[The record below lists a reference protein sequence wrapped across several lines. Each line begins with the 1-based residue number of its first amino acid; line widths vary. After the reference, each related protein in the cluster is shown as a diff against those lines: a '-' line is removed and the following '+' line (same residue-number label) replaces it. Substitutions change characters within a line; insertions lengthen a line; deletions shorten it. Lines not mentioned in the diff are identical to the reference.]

1 MMLNLSEVESL
12 LITGANGFV
21 GRSVVEKLSEL
32 ESTNLPKEIIL
43 LTRNG
48 VDFEIPKNLA
58 EITVIKQRDLTKPW
72 NLDSNCTHIINLAAD
87 GSRSPYS
94 DEANDTFRSI
104 GKNLLEFIRSNTRIS
119 KVFHASSGACFGYRP
134 LSQEQDPDNL
144 KAGFIRSRTE
154 VEDMLID
161 ASSSS
166 GFDLSI
172 GRLFTF
178 SGNHL
183 LKKNQYAITEF
194 IRSAL
199 KTGKIQVTGNP
210 ETVRSFMH
218 QESMAEWILQALV
231 SPFSAID
238 LQIGASEPV
247 TIRELAEY
255 VGQQTNSKVFYAE
268 KVQPGDVYLP
278 DNVATKTKLGL
289 SEGLHWK
296 LAVQE
301 MINTVRMEK
310 DVAH

>member
-1 MMLNLSEVESL
+1 MLSLSNIDSL

-21 GRSVVEKLSEL
+21 GRSVYEKISSLD
-32 ESTNLPKEIIL
+32 STKLPKEIIL

-48 VDFEIPKNLA
+48 VDFEIPNNLA
-58 EITVIKQRDLTKPW
+58 DVTVIKQRELTKPW
-72 NLDSNCTHIINLAAD
+72 NLDLNCTHIINLAAD
-87 GSRSPYS
+87 GSRAPYS
-94 DEANDTFRSI
+94 HEANDIFRSI
-104 GKNLLEFIRSNTRIS
+104 GKNLLEFIESNTRIS
-119 KVFHASSGACFGYRP
+119 KVFHASSGACFGYKP
-134 LSQEQDPDNL
+134 LSPEQGPDNP
-144 KAGFIRSRTE
+144 KAGFISSRTE

-161 ASSSS
+161 ASNSI

-199 KTGKIQVTGNP
+199 KTGKIQVAGNP
-210 ETVRSFMH
+210 GTVRSFMH
-218 QESMAEWILQALV
+218 QEAMAEWILQALV
-231 SPFSAID
+231 SPFSATD

-255 VGQQTNSKVFYAE
+255 VGQQTNTKVFYAE

-301 MINTVRMEK
+301 MINTFRMEI
-310 DVAH
+310 DVEH